1 MSQVD
6 YGEPPKRIPG
16 LHSQVPDCF
25 QLTQANTK
33 HSSHDIVIENNQ
45 WQDVHSK
52 IQGEFYDKEFPAE
65 KKSLVGTRLIKDD
78 DSAAK
83 LQKLEAYDFKRL
95 SYVLKTVEVIK
106 DGISPTDIYQGAL
119 GDCYYMSAIAS
130 IAEYP
135 DRIKRNIL
143 QRKTSPKGAYCV
155 ALNIV
160 GAWVQIVL
168 DDIFPVNSSGSLVF
182 CYTKEKEIWAMLLEK
197 AYAKAYGA
205 YWHIG
210 AGGQTGHAMK
220 DLTGAPT
227 EYINLEDAKAQSSAL
242 ASVME
247 ADKNHYVITCS
258 SKGQGEHKNPD
269 GIISG
274 HAYTLASVHKLS
286 NG

>member
-1 MSQVD
+1 MEQF
-6 YGEPPKRIPG
+6 E
-16 LHSQVPDCF
+16 
-25 QLTQANTK
+25 
-33 HSSHDIVIENNQ
+33 
-45 WQDVHSK
+45 
-52 IQGEFYDKEFPAE
+52 
-65 KKSLVGTRLIKDD
+65 
-78 DSAAK
+78 
-83 LQKLEAYDFKRL
+83 FKRL

-106 DGISPTDIYQGAL
+106 DGISPTDIYQGGL
-119 GDCYYMSAIAS
+119 GDCYYLSAIAS

-160 GAWVQIVL
+160 GAWVQIVV

-182 CYTKEKEIWAMLLEK
+182 CYTKEKEIWAMILEK

-220 DLTGAPT
+220 DLTSAPT
-227 EYINLEDAKAQSSAL
+227 EFINMEDAKAEATAL
-242 ASVME
+242 AAVIE
-247 ADKNHYVITCS
+247 ADKNRFVITCS
-258 SKGQGEHKNPD
+258 SKGQGEKKNSD

-274 HAYTLASVHKLS
+274 HAYTLASVYNLSSGQTLLKLRNPWGS
-286 NG
+286 GEWQGDWGDKSSLWTD